1 MLFMTTRGNG
11 ATEPAVFIS
20 YRGGDER
27 WAPDL
32 VYTALTAEFGEGV
45 VFKAGYDLRAGE
57 EFPAILEQRAAS
69 CPVMIVCIG
78 PGWLVAR
85 NADGTRRL
93 DEPDDW
99 VRREV
104 EIALR
109 NGNDVIPLLLGS
121 LDEISIPT
129 VSELPPDLAPLV
141 RRQAFRLEPGGRL
154 RITLPDLAARVAD
167 LVPGLAR
174 RIEKESG
181 SAIVARIRI
190 GDLRGKA
197 TAVRAHEGVTRP
209 IDADVQVD
217 RVSKSGEAMAVD
229 MPHQG
234 RG

>member
-1 MLFMTTRGNG
+1 MTTRGSNG
-11 ATEPAVFIS
+11 TAEPAVFIS

-57 EFPAILEQRAAS
+57 DFPAILEQRAAS

-78 PGWLVAR
+78 PGWLAAR
-85 NADGTRRL
+85 SVDGIRRL
-93 DEPDDW
+93 DESDDW

-121 LDEISIPT
+121 LDEISIPAA
-129 VSELPPDLAPLV
+129 SELPPDLAPLV

-154 RITLPDLAARVAD
+154 RITLPDLVARIAD

-174 RIEKESG
+174 RTEKESG

-209 IDADVQVD
+209 IDADVEVD
-217 RVSKSGEAMAVD
+217 RVAETGEAMAVD
-229 MPHQG
+229 LLH
-234 RG
+234 RGHG